1 MTAMR
6 ASIAELVRNQPGV
19 WLGSGLGS
27 GLGKTRTEAT
37 GWAELD
43 RALPGGGWPAG
54 ALTELYCPVEGI
66 GEFSLLMPLI
76 VRLTGAGKRV
86 VLVSPPHLPY
96 SQALSERGVKLDK
109 LVLLS
114 PQSARDTLWAAEQ
127 TLRCAAVGL
136 VVAWPQRAGDRELRR
151 LALAAETSGATAVV
165 YRPAREARSFSPAAL
180 RVMLRP
186 AGAVSLHFE
195 VLKSRGGPVAAP
207 VAVNDPRHNPLHTRL
222 RSAAG
227 RA

>member
-1 MTAMR
+1 MR
-6 ASIAELVRNQPGV
+6 AAVAELVRNQPGL
-19 WLGSGLGS
+19 WLGAGGASGLGD
-27 GLGKTRTEAT
+27 TRVEAT
-37 GWAELD
+37 GWPELD

-66 GEFSLLMPLI
+66 GEFSLLLPLI
-76 VRLTGAGKRV
+76 VRLTAAGKRV
-86 VLVSPPHLPY
+86 VLVAPPHLPY

-136 VVAWPQRAGDRELRR
+136 VVAWPQRAHDRELRR
-151 LALAAETSGATAVV
+151 LQLAAETSGAAMVL
-165 YRPAREARSFSPAAL
+165 YRPLREARTFSPAAL
-180 RVMLRP
+180 RIVVQP
-186 AGAVSLHFE
+186 SGTASLELE
-195 VLKSRGGPVAAP
+195 VLKSRGGHAGV
-207 VAVNDPRHNPLHTRL
+207 TRL
-222 RSAAG
+222 RTAAG

>member
-1 MTAMR
+1 MR
-6 ASIAELVRNQPGV
+6 ASLAELVQNQPGL
-19 WLGSGLGS
+19 WLGSGG
-27 GLGKTRTEAT
+27 GKIKTEAT
-37 GWAELD
+37 GWPQLD

-86 VLVSPPHLPY
+86 VLVSPPHVPY

-136 VVAWPQRAGDRELRR
+136 VVAWSQRAGDRELRR

-165 YRPAREARSFSPAAL
+165 YRPTHEARSFSPAAL
-180 RVMLRP
+180 RVLVKP
-186 AGAVSLHFE
+186 AGAFSLQFE

-207 VAVNDPRHNPLHTRL
+207 VAVNDPQHNPDHTRL
-222 RSAAG
+222 RTAAG

>member
-1 MTAMR
+1 MR
-6 ASIAELVRNQPGV
+6 ESVAELVQRQPGL
-19 WLGSGLGS
+19 WLGSGVA
-27 GLGKTRTEAT
+27 KIKTEAT
-37 GWAELD
+37 GWPELD
-43 RALPGGGWPAG
+43 RVLPGGGWPAG

-66 GEFSLLMPLI
+66 GEFSLLLPLL

-86 VLVSPPHLPY
+86 VLVAPPHLPY

-136 VVAWPQRAGDRELRR
+136 VVAWPQRAHDRELRR
-151 LALAAETSGATAVV
+151 LQLAAETSGATMIL
-165 YRPAREARSFSPAAL
+165 YRPLREARTFSPAAL
-180 RVMLRP
+180 RMVVQP
-186 AGAVSLHFE
+186 SGTASLELE
-195 VLKSRGGPVAAP
+195 VLKSRGGHAG
-207 VAVNDPRHNPLHTRL
+207 TTKL
-222 RSAAG
+222 RTAAG

>member
-1 MTAMR
+1 MR
-6 ASIAELVRNQPGV
+6 AAVAELVRSHPGL
-19 WLGSGLGS
+19 WLGSGADPSIGQ
-27 GLGKTRTEAT
+27 GRAEAT
-37 GWAELD
+37 GWPELD

-66 GEFSLLMPLI
+66 GEFSLLMPLV
-76 VRLTGAGKRV
+76 VRLTRAGKRV

-96 SQALSERGVKLDK
+96 SQALSERGVRLDK

-114 PQSARDTLWAAEQ
+114 PQSARDALWAAEQ

-151 LALAAETSGATAVV
+151 LQLAAEASGSTAIV
-165 YRPAREARSFSPAAL
+165 YRPAREAHSFSPAAL
-180 RVMLRP
+180 RVLVRP
-186 AGAVSLHFE
+186 GGIASLELE
-195 VLKSRGGPVAAP
+195 VLKSRGGCAGI
-207 VAVNDPRHNPLHTRL
+207 TKL
-222 RSAAG
+222 RTVAG

>member
-1 MTAMR
+1 MR
-6 ASIAELVRNQPGV
+6 AAVAELVQNQPGL
-19 WLGSGLGS
+19 WLGSGFNS
-27 GLGKTRTEAT
+27 IRTEAT
-37 GWAELD
+37 GWPELD

-66 GEFSLLMPLI
+66 GEFSLLMPLV
-76 VRLTGAGKRV
+76 VRLTRAGKRV

-96 SQALSERGVKLDK
+96 SQALSERGVKLDQ

-127 TLRCAAVGL
+127 ALRCAAVGL

-151 LALAAETSGATAVV
+151 LTLAAETSGASLVA
-165 YRPAREARSFSPAAL
+165 YRPAREARAFSPAAL
-180 RVMLRP
+180 RIAVRP
-186 AGAVSLHFE
+186 GGTSSLELE
-195 VLKSRGGPVAAP
+195 VLKSRGGHAGV
-207 VAVNDPRHNPLHTRL
+207 TRL
-222 RSAAG
+222 RTVAG

>member
-1 MTAMR
+1 MR
-6 ASIAELVRNQPGV
+6 AAVAELVQSQPGL
-19 WLGSGLGS
+19 WLGSGHS
-27 GLGKTRTEAT
+27 KVDTEAT
-37 GWAELD
+37 GWPELD
-43 RALPGGGWPAG
+43 GALPGGGWPAG
-54 ALTELYCPVEGI
+54 ALTELYCPIEGV

-76 VRLTGAGKRV
+76 VRLTSVGKRV

-136 VVAWPQRAGDRELRR
+136 VVAWAARAGDRELRR
-151 LALAAETSGATAVV
+151 LQLAAETSGATLIV
-165 YRPAREARSFSPAAL
+165 YRPAPEARSFSPAAL
-180 RVMLRP
+180 RVLVQP
-186 AGAVSLHFE
+186 AGTASLRLE
-195 VLKSRGGPVAAP
+195 VLKSRGGHAGV
-207 VAVNDPRHNPLHTRL
+207 TKL
-222 RSAAG
+222 RTAGAG

>member
-1 MTAMR
+1 MHA
-6 ASIAELVRNQPGV
+6 AVAELVRNQPNL
-19 WLGSGLGS
+19 WLGSGFTGI
-27 GLGKTRTEAT
+27 RTEAT
-37 GWAELD
+37 GWPELD
-43 RALPGGGWPAG
+43 RVLPGGGWPAG

-76 VRLTGAGKRV
+76 VRLTAAGKRV

-114 PQSARDTLWAAEQ
+114 PRSGRDTLWAAEQ
-127 TLRCAAVGL
+127 ALRCTAVGL

-151 LALAAETSGATAVV
+151 LQLAAETSGATLVV
-165 YRPAREARSFSPAAL
+165 YRPEREARSFSPAAL
-180 RVMLRP
+180 RVAVRP
-186 AGAVSLHFE
+186 DAIEGGLALE
-195 VLKSRGGPVAAP
+195 ILKSRGGYATTA
-207 VAVNDPRHNPLHTRL
+207 RL
-222 RSAAG
+222 RTAGAG

>member
-1 MTAMR
+1 MR
-6 ASIAELVRNQPGV
+6 AAVAELVRSQPGL
-19 WLGSGLGS
+19 WLGSGADG
-27 GLGKTRTEAT
+27 GAKPRTEAT
-37 GWAELD
+37 GWPQLD
-43 RALPGGGWPAG
+43 RVLPGGGWPAG

-76 VRLTGAGKRV
+76 VRLTGAGRRV
-86 VLVSPPHLPY
+86 VLVSPPHVPY

-136 VVAWPQRAGDRELRR
+136 VVAWSARAHDRELRR
-151 LALAAETSGATAVV
+151 LALAAETSGATMVI
-165 YRPAREARSFSPAAL
+165 YRPAHEARSFSPAAL
-180 RVMLRP
+180 RI
-186 AGAVSLHFE
+186 AVRASLLGTGLTLE
-195 VLKSRGGPVAAP
+195 VLKSRGGPVAMP
-207 VAVNDPRHNPLHTRL
+207 VAVNDPQHDPGHTRL